1 MGFLKGYSR
10 FFPPSCY
17 DLGDIFERRDQ
28 EFMIAFEA
36 RCSTTAMGIM
46 PHRDVDRALEL
57 ALSLDIPFWPQ
68 LPKVSLY
75 EDMYVQASQNFP
87 GIAIDFD
94 KERLSFDTARF
105 EQELD
110 EYFVKMDVPEAFAL
124 TAEYSAVF
132 HRFLSRELQGYK
144 AIRGQ
149 VIGPVSFGFKVLD
162 ENLKPV
168 IYNDAAR
175 TILYDFIQK
184 KANIQYRELK
194 ERNPNAF
201 VWLDEPGLGYVF
213 SGLSGYNEQL
223 AKEDYHNFVEGL
235 EGPKGLHLCAEVNLP
250 YLLDLGVE
258 ILSFDAYQIG
268 FMPREYA
275 GNVAEFIKN
284 GGVIS
289 WGIVPTESTVLATQT
304 PETLAAILSDYW
316 GVISERTG
324 LSLNQ
329 IAMQALVAPAR
340 CCLSD
345 TGQGNTISKTAGE
358 CPIPSTE
365 EGLVEKA
372 FAFLPELSH
381 ILRDKYGV

>member
-1 MGFLKGYSR
+1 
-10 FFPPSCY
+10 
-17 DLGDIFERRDQ
+17 
-28 EFMIAFEA
+28 
-36 RCSTTAMGIM
+36 MGIM
-46 PHRDVDRALEL
+46 PHINVEQALEL

-94 KERLSFDTARF
+94 KGRLSFDTARF

-110 EYFVKMDVPEAFAL
+110 EYFVKMDVPETFAL
-124 TAEYSAVF
+124 TAEYSTVF
-132 HRFLSRELQGYK
+132 HKFLSKELQGYK

-168 IYNDAAR
+168 IYNDEAR
-175 TILYDFIQK
+175 TILFDFIQK
-184 KANIQYRELK
+184 KANVQYRQLK

-213 SGLSGYNEQL
+213 SGLSGYNDQQ
-223 AKEDYHNFVEGL
+223 AKEDYHSFVEGL
-235 EGPKGLHLCAEVNLP
+235 EGPKGVHLCAEVNLP
-250 YLLDLGVE
+250 YLLELGVE

-268 FMPREYA
+268 FMPKEYA
-275 GNVAEFIKN
+275 SSVAEFIKR

-289 WGIVPTESTVLATQT
+289 WGIVPTDSTVLATQT

-316 GVISERTG
+316 EVVSESTS

-345 TGQGNTISKTAGE
+345 IGQINTADKNASE
-358 CPIPSTE
+358 CQLSSSE
-365 EGLVEKA
+365 EGIVEKA
-372 FAFLPELSH
+372 FAFLPEISQ
-381 ILRDKYGV
+381 ILRDKYGL

>member
-1 MGFLKGYSR
+1 
-10 FFPPSCY
+10 
-17 DLGDIFERRDQ
+17 
-28 EFMIAFEA
+28 MIAFEA
-36 RCSTTAMGIM
+36 RCGTTAMGIM
-46 PHRDVDRALEL
+46 PHRDVEQALKL

-87 GIAIDFD
+87 GVAIDFD
-94 KERLSFDTARF
+94 KGRLSFNTARF

-110 EYFVKMDVPEAFAL
+110 GYFVKMDVPETFAL

-132 HRFLSRELQGYK
+132 HKFLSKELQGYK

-149 VIGPVSFGFKVLD
+149 SIGPVSFGFKVLD
-162 ENLKPV
+162 ESLKPI
-168 IYNDAAR
+168 IYNDEAR
-175 TILYDFIQK
+175 TILFDFIQK
-184 KANIQYRELK
+184 KANIQYRELR
-194 ERNPNAF
+194 ERNANAF

-213 SGLSGYNEQL
+213 SGLSGYNEQQ

-250 YLLDLGVE
+250 YLLELGVE

-268 FMPREYA
+268 FMPKEYA
-275 GNVAEFIKN
+275 GNVAEFIRK

-289 WGIVPTESTVLATQT
+289 WGIIPTESTVLATKT
-304 PETLAAILSDYW
+304 PQRLAAILSDYW
-316 GVISERTG
+316 KVISETTG

-345 TGQGNTISKTAGE
+345 IALLSTIDKKAGE
-358 CPIPSTE
+358 CQVSSTE
-365 EGLVEKA
+365 EEIVEKA
-372 FAFLPELSH
+372 FAFLPELSR

>member
-1 MGFLKGYSR
+1 
-10 FFPPSCY
+10 
-17 DLGDIFERRDQ
+17 
-28 EFMIAFEA
+28 MIAFEA

-110 EYFVKMDVPEAFAL
+110 EYFVKMDSADTFVL
-124 TAEYSAVF
+124 TAEYSRIF
-132 HRFLSRELQGYK
+132 HKFLSRELQGYK

-149 VIGPVSFGFKVLD
+149 VTGPVSFGLKVLD
-162 ENLKPV
+162 EDLKPL
-168 IYNDAAR
+168 IYNEEAR
-175 TILYDFIQK
+175 TILFDFIQRK
-184 KANIQYRELK
+184 VNIQYQELK
-194 ERNPNAF
+194 KKNPNAF
-201 VWLDEPGLGYVF
+201 VWVDEPGLGYVF
-213 SGLSGYNEQL
+213 SGFSGYNEQH
-223 AKEDYHNFVEGL
+223 AREDYHKFAEGL

-250 YLLDLGVE
+250 YLLELGVE

-275 GNVAEFIKN
+275 GSVAEFIKK

-289 WGIVPTESTVLATQT
+289 WGIIPTESTALATQT
-304 PETLAAILSDYW
+304 PETLAAILSSYW
-316 GVISERTG
+316 EAVSGNTG

-329 IAMQALVAPAR
+329 IAEQALVAPAR

-345 TGQGNTISKTAGE
+345 LGQVNTVGKTVSE
-358 CPIPSTE
+358 CPVSSTE
-365 EGLVEKA
+365 EGLVERA
-372 FAFLPELSH
+372 FAFLPELSQ
-381 ILRDKYGV
+381 ILREKYGV

>member
-1 MGFLKGYSR
+1 MV
-10 FFPPSCY
+10 
-17 DLGDIFERRDQ
+17 
-28 EFMIAFEA
+28 AFEA

-94 KERLSFDTARF
+94 KERLVFNTARF

-110 EYFVKMDVPEAFAL
+110 EYFVKMDIPETFAL

-132 HRFLSRELQGYK
+132 HKFLSKELQGYK
-144 AIRGQ
+144 AVRGQ

-162 ENLKPV
+162 ESLKPI

-175 TILYDFIQK
+175 TILFDFIQK
-184 KANIQYRELK
+184 KANIQYQELEK
-194 ERNPNAF
+194 RNPKAF

-213 SGLSGYNEQL
+213 SGLSGYNEQQ

-235 EGPKGLHLCAEVNLP
+235 EGPKGVHLCAEVNLP
-250 YLLDLGVE
+250 YLLELGVE

-268 FMPREYA
+268 FMPKEYA
-275 GNVAEFIKN
+275 GSVAEFIRK
-284 GGVIS
+284 GGIIS
-289 WGIVPTESTVLATQT
+289 WGIIPTESTTLETQT
-304 PETLAAILSDYW
+304 PETLAAILSNYW
-316 GVISERTG
+316 EVISQNTG

-329 IAMQALVAPAR
+329 IAEQALVAPAR

-345 TGQGNTISKTAGE
+345 LGQVNTVAKTASE
-358 CPIPSTE
+358 CQVSSIE

-372 FAFLPELSH
+372 FAFLPELSQ
-381 ILRDKYGV
+381 ILRDKYGL

>member
-1 MGFLKGYSR
+1 LS
-10 FFPPSCY
+10 SCY
-17 DLGDIFERRDQ
+17 HLRHIRKNRDQ
-28 EFMIAFEA
+28 KFMIAFEA
-36 RCSTTAMGIM
+36 RCGTTAMGIM
-46 PHRDVDRALEL
+46 PHINVEQALEL

-94 KERLSFDTARF
+94 KGRLSFDTARF

-110 EYFVKMDVPEAFAL
+110 EYFVKMDVPETFAL
-124 TAEYSAVF
+124 TAEYSTVF
-132 HRFLSRELQGYK
+132 HRFLSKTKELQGYK

-168 IYNDAAR
+168 IYNDEAR
-175 TILYDFIQK
+175 TILFDFIQK
-184 KANIQYRELK
+184 KANVQYRQLK

-213 SGLSGYNEQL
+213 SGLSGYNDQQ
-223 AKEDYHNFVEGL
+223 AKEDYHSFVEGL
-235 EGPKGLHLCAEVNLP
+235 EGPKGVHLCAEVNLP
-250 YLLDLGVE
+250 YLLELGVE

-268 FMPREYA
+268 FMPKEYA
-275 GNVAEFIKN
+275 SSVAEFIKR

-289 WGIVPTESTVLATQT
+289 WGIVPTDSTVLATQT

-316 GVISERTG
+316 EVVSESTS

-345 TGQGNTISKTAGE
+345 IGQINTADKNASE
-358 CPIPSTE
+358 CRLSSSE
-365 EGLVEKA
+365 EGIVEKA
-372 FAFLPELSH
+372 FAFLPEISQ
-381 ILRDKYGV
+381 ILRDKYGL

>member
-1 MGFLKGYSR
+1 
-10 FFPPSCY
+10 
-17 DLGDIFERRDQ
+17 
-28 EFMIAFEA
+28 
-36 RCSTTAMGIM
+36 M
-46 PHRDVDRALEL
+46 PHRDVERALEL
-57 ALSLDIPFWPQ
+57 ALNLDIPFWPQ

-87 GIAIDFD
+87 GMAIDFD

-110 EYFVKMDVPEAFAL
+110 GYFVKRDAPEAFTL

-132 HRFLSRELQGYK
+132 HKFLSKELQGYK

-168 IYNDAAR
+168 IYNDEAR
-175 TILYDFIQK
+175 TILFDFIQK

-223 AKEDYHNFVEGL
+223 AKKDYHNFVEGL
-235 EGPKGLHLCAEVNLP
+235 EGPKGLHLCADVNLP
-250 YLLDLGVE
+250 YLLELGVE

-275 GNVAEFIKN
+275 GSVAEFIRK

-289 WGIVPTESTVLATQT
+289 WGVIPTESTVLAMQT

-316 GVISERTG
+316 EVISESTG

-329 IAMQALVAPAR
+329 IAGQALVAPAR

-345 TGQGNTISKTAGE
+345 TGQVTTVGKMAGE
-358 CPIPSTE
+358 CQVSSIE

-372 FAFLPELSH
+372 FAFLPELSQ
-381 ILRDKYGV
+381 ILRDRYGV

>member
-1 MGFLKGYSR
+1 
-10 FFPPSCY
+10 
-17 DLGDIFERRDQ
+17 
-28 EFMIAFEA
+28 
-36 RCSTTAMGIM
+36 MGIM
-46 PHRDVDRALEL
+46 PHRNVERALEL

-94 KERLSFDTARF
+94 KGRLSFNTARF
-105 EQELD
+105 EQELG
-110 EYFVKMDVPEAFAL
+110 EYFGKMDVPETFTL
-124 TAEYSAVF
+124 TAEYSVVF
-132 HRFLSRELQGYK
+132 HRFLSKELRGYR

-149 VIGPVSFGFKVLD
+149 NIGPVSFGFKVLD
-162 ENLKPV
+162 ENLKPI
-168 IYNDAAR
+168 IYSDEAR
-175 TILYDFIQK
+175 AILFDFVRK
-184 KANIQYRELK
+184 KANIQYQELK
-194 ERNPNAF
+194 KGNPNAF

-213 SGLSGYNEQL
+213 SGLSGYNEQQ
-223 AKEDYHNFVEGL
+223 AKKDYHDFAAGL
-235 EGPKGLHLCAEVNLP
+235 EGSKGLHLCAEVNLP
-250 YLLDLGVE
+250 YLLELGVE

-275 GNVAEFIKN
+275 GSVAEFIRR
-284 GGVIS
+284 GGIIS

-304 PETLAAILSDYW
+304 PKTLAKTLSGYW
-316 GVISERTG
+316 EVVSQNTD

-345 TGQGNTISKTAGE
+345 IGQS
-358 CPIPSTE
+358 STVDKEQAKCQVYSSE
-365 EGLVEKA
+365 EKIVEKA
-372 FAFLPELSH
+372 FAFLPELSQ

>member
-1 MGFLKGYSR
+1 M
-10 FFPPSCY
+10 
-17 DLGDIFERRDQ
+17 
-28 EFMIAFEA
+28 MAFEA

-46 PHRDVDRALEL
+46 PHRDIERALEL

-75 EDMYVQASQNFP
+75 EDMYVQTSQNFP

-110 EYFVKMDVPEAFAL
+110 GYFVKMDVPEAFAL
-124 TAEYSAVF
+124 TAEYSVVF
-132 HRFLSRELQGYK
+132 HKFLSKELQGYK

-149 VIGPVSFGFKVLD
+149 VTGPVSFGFKVLD

-175 TILYDFIQK
+175 TILFDFIQK

-201 VWLDEPGLGYVF
+201 VWLDEPGLSYVF
-213 SGLSGYNEQL
+213 SGLSGYNEQQ

-250 YLLDLGVE
+250 YLLELGVE

-275 GNVAEFIKN
+275 GNVAEFIKS
-284 GGVIS
+284 GGIIS
-289 WGIVPTESTVLATQT
+289 WGIIPTESVALATQT
-304 PETLAAILSDYW
+304 PETMAAILSDYW
-316 GVISERTG
+316 EVISQNTG
-324 LSLNQ
+324 LPLNQ

-345 TGQGNTISKTAGE
+345 TSQVNTVDKTTSKCSAS
-358 CPIPSTE
+358 STE

-372 FAFLPELSH
+372 FAFLPELSR